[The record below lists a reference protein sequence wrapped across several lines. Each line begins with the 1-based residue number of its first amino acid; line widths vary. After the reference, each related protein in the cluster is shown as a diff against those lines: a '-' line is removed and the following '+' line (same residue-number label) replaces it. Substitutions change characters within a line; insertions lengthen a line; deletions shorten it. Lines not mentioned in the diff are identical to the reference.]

1 MALTNDDIRL
11 APERLHQAEKTR
23 KQIRQISLEYPG
35 ITIADAYAI
44 QKAWIE
50 IKVAEG
56 RVVKGHKIGLTSK
69 AMQSALGIDEP
80 DSGVLLDDMFFADGG
95 LVPSDRFIGTRVEA
109 ELAFIMKQR
118 LAGPDC
124 TMFDV
129 LNATDFVVPAL
140 EILDTR
146 IERVDPVMKST
157 RKIFDTIAD
166 NAANAGIVLGGRP
179 LRPLDADL
187 RWIGALCYR
196 NGELEETGLAAG
208 VLNHP
213 ATSVAWLANKIAP
226 NGLALEAGQV
236 VLAGSF
242 IRPIE
247 TRKGD
252 TIQADYG
259 PYGSMSCYFAL
270 CAQQNRVS
278 KKNMPHFTIEYSA
291 NLDARVDMG
300 KVVEVVRKAA
310 IETSIFPLGGIRVR
324 AVRCEHYAIA
334 DGNPNLAFLD
344 MVLRLGEGRGLAT
357 RKKAGEHIFR
367 ALSDLLDPVF
377 AQGQFALSFDMQIND
392 KETSWK
398 RNNIHEVLKAEIPKA
413 ESAHG

>member
-1 MALTNDDIRL
+1 MAMTADEIQH
-11 APERLHQAEKTR
+11 AAERLHRAEQTR
-23 KQIRQISLEYPG
+23 TQIRQLSQDHAD

-44 QKAWIE
+44 QKAWIG

-56 RVVKGHKIGLTSK
+56 RIIKGHKIGLTSK
-69 AMQSALGIDEP
+69 AMQSALNIDEP
-80 DSGVLLDDMFFADGG
+80 DSGILFDDMFFADGG
-95 LVPSDRFIGTRVEA
+95 LVPSDRFIATRVEA
-109 ELAFIMKQR
+109 ELAFVMKQR

-146 IERVDPVMKST
+146 IERVDPTTKAT

-179 LRPLDADL
+179 IRPLDADL
-187 RWIGALCYR
+187 RWIGALCFK
-196 NGELEETGLAAG
+196 NGQLEETGLAAG

-226 NGLALEAGQV
+226 HGLALEPGQV

-259 PYGSMSCYFAL
+259 PYGSVSCYFA
-270 CAQQNRVS
+270 
-278 KKNMPHFTIEYSA
+278 
-291 NLDARVDMG
+291 
-300 KVVEVVRKAA
+300 
-310 IETSIFPLGGIRVR
+310 
-324 AVRCEHYAIA
+324 
-334 DGNPNLAFLD
+334 
-344 MVLRLGEGRGLAT
+344 
-357 RKKAGEHIFR
+357 
-367 ALSDLLDPVF
+367 
-377 AQGQFALSFDMQIND
+377 
-392 KETSWK
+392 
-398 RNNIHEVLKAEIPKA
+398 
-413 ESAHG
+413 

>member
-1 MALTNDDIRL
+1 MALTIDDIRL
-11 APERLHQAEKTR
+11 AAERLHQAEKSR
-23 KQIRQISLEYPG
+23 QQIRQLSLDHPG

-44 QKAWIE
+44 QKAWVE
-50 IKVAEG
+50 IKLAEG
-56 RVVKGHKIGLTSK
+56 RVVRGHKIGLTSK

-109 ELAFIMKQR
+109 ELAFVMKQR
-118 LAGPDC
+118 LAGPYC

-146 IERVDPVMKST
+146 IERVDPLTKSM

-179 LRPLDADL
+179 LRPLEADL

-196 NGELEETGLAAG
+196 NGQLEETGLAAG

-213 ATSVAWLANKIAP
+213 ATSVAWLANKIAA

-259 PYGSMSCYFAL
+259 PYGTVSCYFA
-270 CAQQNRVS
+270 
-278 KKNMPHFTIEYSA
+278 
-291 NLDARVDMG
+291 
-300 KVVEVVRKAA
+300 
-310 IETSIFPLGGIRVR
+310 
-324 AVRCEHYAIA
+324 
-334 DGNPNLAFLD
+334 
-344 MVLRLGEGRGLAT
+344 
-357 RKKAGEHIFR
+357 
-367 ALSDLLDPVF
+367 
-377 AQGQFALSFDMQIND
+377 
-392 KETSWK
+392 
-398 RNNIHEVLKAEIPKA
+398 
-413 ESAHG
+413 

>member
-1 MALTNDDIRL
+1 MTLTDDDIRL
-11 APERLHQAEKTR
+11 AAERLHQAEKTR
-23 KQIRQISLEYPG
+23 KQIRQLSLDHPG

-50 IKVAEG
+50 IKLAEG
-56 RVVKGHKIGLTSK
+56 RVVRGHKIGLTSK

-109 ELAFIMKQR
+109 ELAFIMKAR

-146 IERVDPVMKST
+146 IERVDPVTKST

-196 NGELEETGLAAG
+196 NGQLEETGLAAG

-226 NGLALEAGQV
+226 HGSALESGQV

-259 PYGSMSCYFAL
+259 PYGTVSCYFA
-270 CAQQNRVS
+270 
-278 KKNMPHFTIEYSA
+278 
-291 NLDARVDMG
+291 
-300 KVVEVVRKAA
+300 
-310 IETSIFPLGGIRVR
+310 
-324 AVRCEHYAIA
+324 
-334 DGNPNLAFLD
+334 
-344 MVLRLGEGRGLAT
+344 
-357 RKKAGEHIFR
+357 
-367 ALSDLLDPVF
+367 
-377 AQGQFALSFDMQIND
+377 
-392 KETSWK
+392 
-398 RNNIHEVLKAEIPKA
+398 
-413 ESAHG
+413 

>member
-1 MALTNDDIRL
+1 MALTKDDIRL
-11 APERLHQAEKTR
+11 AAERLHQAEKTR
-23 KQIRQISLEYPG
+23 QQIRQLSLDHPG

-56 RVVKGHKIGLTSK
+56 RIVKGHKIGLTSK

-109 ELAFIMKQR
+109 ELAFVMRQR

-146 IERVDPVMKST
+146 IERVDPVTKST

-196 NGELEETGLAAG
+196 NGQLEETGLAAG

-226 NGLALEAGQV
+226 LGLALEPGQV

-259 PYGSMSCYFAL
+259 PYGSVSCYFA
-270 CAQQNRVS
+270 
-278 KKNMPHFTIEYSA
+278 
-291 NLDARVDMG
+291 
-300 KVVEVVRKAA
+300 
-310 IETSIFPLGGIRVR
+310 
-324 AVRCEHYAIA
+324 
-334 DGNPNLAFLD
+334 
-344 MVLRLGEGRGLAT
+344 
-357 RKKAGEHIFR
+357 
-367 ALSDLLDPVF
+367 
-377 AQGQFALSFDMQIND
+377 
-392 KETSWK
+392 
-398 RNNIHEVLKAEIPKA
+398 
-413 ESAHG
+413 

>member
-11 APERLHQAEKTR
+11 AAERLHQAEKT
-23 KQIRQISLEYPG
+23 KIQIRQLSLDHPA

-44 QKAWIE
+44 QQAWIG

-56 RVVKGHKIGLTSK
+56 RFVKGHKIGLTSK
-69 AMQSALGIDEP
+69 AMQSALGIHEP

-95 LVPSDRFIGTRVEA
+95 LVPSDRFIGTRIEA
-109 ELAFIMKQR
+109 ELAFVMKQR
-118 LAGPDC
+118 LAGPGC

-146 IERVDPVMKST
+146 IERVDRETGST

-179 LRPLDADL
+179 LRPHEADL

-196 NGELEETGLAAG
+196 NGQLEETGLAAG

-213 ATSVAWLANKIAP
+213 ATAVAWLANKIAP

-242 IRPIE
+242 IRP
-247 TRKGD
+247 
-252 TIQADYG
+252 
-259 PYGSMSCYFAL
+259 
-270 CAQQNRVS
+270 N
-278 KKNMPHFTIEYSA
+278 
-291 NLDARVDMG
+291 
-300 KVVEVVRKAA
+300 
-310 IETSIFPLGGIRVR
+310 
-324 AVRCEHYAIA
+324 
-334 DGNPNLAFLD
+334 
-344 MVLRLGEGRGLAT
+344 
-357 RKKAGEHIFR
+357 
-367 ALSDLLDPVF
+367 
-377 AQGQFALSFDMQIND
+377 
-392 KETSWK
+392 
-398 RNNIHEVLKAEIPKA
+398 
-413 ESAHG
+413 

>member
-1 MALTNDDIRL
+1 MALTSDDIRL
-11 APERLHQAEKTR
+11 AAERLHQAEKSR
-23 KQIRQISLEYPG
+23 KQIRQISLDHPG
-35 ITIADAYAI
+35 ITLEEAYAI

-50 IKVAEG
+50 IKLREG
-56 RVVKGHKIGLTSK
+56 RVVRGHKIGLTSK
-69 AMQSALGIDEP
+69 AMQSALNINEP

-95 LVPSDRFIGTRVEA
+95 IVPTDRFIGTRIEA
-109 ELAFIMKQR
+109 ELAFVMKQR

-146 IERVDPVMKST
+146 IERVDPATKST

-179 LRPLDADL
+179 IRPSEADL

-196 NGELEETGLAAG
+196 NGQLEETGLAAG

-213 ATSVAWLANKIAP
+213 ATSMAWLVNKIAP
-226 NGLALEAGQV
+226 LGLALEPGQV
-236 VLAGSF
+236 VLSGSF

-259 PYGSMSCYFAL
+259 PYGTVSCYFA
-270 CAQQNRVS
+270 
-278 KKNMPHFTIEYSA
+278 
-291 NLDARVDMG
+291 
-300 KVVEVVRKAA
+300 
-310 IETSIFPLGGIRVR
+310 
-324 AVRCEHYAIA
+324 
-334 DGNPNLAFLD
+334 
-344 MVLRLGEGRGLAT
+344 
-357 RKKAGEHIFR
+357 
-367 ALSDLLDPVF
+367 
-377 AQGQFALSFDMQIND
+377 
-392 KETSWK
+392 
-398 RNNIHEVLKAEIPKA
+398 
-413 ESAHG
+413 

>member
-1 MALTNDDIRL
+1 MAEPSMALTKDDIRR
-11 APERLHQAEKTR
+11 AAERLHQAEKTR
-23 KQIRQISLEYPG
+23 KQIRQLSLEYPA
-35 ITIADAYAI
+35 ITIEDAYAI
-44 QKAWIE
+44 QQAWID

-69 AMQSALGIDEP
+69 AMQSALLIDEP

-109 ELAFIMKQR
+109 ELAFIMKTR

-146 IERVDPVMKST
+146 IERVDPVTKAT

-179 LRPLDADL
+179 LDADL

-196 NGELEETGLAAG
+196 NGQLEETGLAAG

-213 ATSVAWLANKIAP
+213 ATSVAWLVNKITP
-226 NGLALEAGQV
+226 LGLALEPGQV

-259 PYGSMSCYFAL
+259 RYGSVSCYFA
-270 CAQQNRVS
+270 
-278 KKNMPHFTIEYSA
+278 
-291 NLDARVDMG
+291 
-300 KVVEVVRKAA
+300 
-310 IETSIFPLGGIRVR
+310 
-324 AVRCEHYAIA
+324 
-334 DGNPNLAFLD
+334 
-344 MVLRLGEGRGLAT
+344 
-357 RKKAGEHIFR
+357 
-367 ALSDLLDPVF
+367 
-377 AQGQFALSFDMQIND
+377 
-392 KETSWK
+392 
-398 RNNIHEVLKAEIPKA
+398 
-413 ESAHG
+413 